1 MSALDEKS
9 IVGAVHEPPFNEQ
22 RNWAREMGCRLPPIK
37 LAQGKMG
44 ALFAAVAGLI
54 VLTFSISQDRSITEV
69 CHSLATSVLIFW
81 LLGWCSAFAINWHF
95 RSAHKHLAEIERK
108 NAAEK
113 KEDAKVNSAPSNDNV
128 VDENQTSPA

>member
-1 MSALDEKS
+1 MEYR
-9 IVGAVHEPPFNEQ
+9 V
-22 RNWAREMGCRLPPIK
+22 PPIK

-81 LLGWCSAFAINWHF
+81 LLGWCSAFAINWYF
-95 RSAHKHLAEIERK
+95 RSANRRMAEIERK

-113 KEDAKVNSAPSNDNV
+113 KEDAKANRAASKDNA
-128 VDENQTSPA
+128 VDEN